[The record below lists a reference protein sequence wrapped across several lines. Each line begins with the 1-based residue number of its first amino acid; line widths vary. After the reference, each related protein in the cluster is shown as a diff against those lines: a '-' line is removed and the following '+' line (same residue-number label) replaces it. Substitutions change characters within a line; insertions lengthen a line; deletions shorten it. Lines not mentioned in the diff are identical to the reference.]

1 MTALYCL
8 HMNLTVTQILEHVT
22 NVHMAVTVRIPSNQS
37 VYVAME
43 GALQVWF
50 VYLLF
55 YSDRDLE

>member
-1 MTALYCL
+1 
-8 HMNLTVTQILEHVT
+8 MNLTVTQILEHVT

-55 YSDRDLE
+55 YSEIWNDSIILF